1 MVSLKGLGKARKGGA
16 AVELAV
22 AFPLLLLLLI
32 GVVDYG
38 RVFYTSVT
46 VSNAARAGA
55 EWGQQTSGNSVDTAG
70 MRTFAQF
77 DGNDAGAI
85 VFGARLYCEC
95 VVDVETACNFCAGG
109 VAPNAY
115 VEVTATKVVNMLL
128 RYPGLPA
135 SITVTRKA
143 TFRSQ

>member
-1 MVSLKGLGKARKGGA
+1 MRSLKFLGKARRGGA

-22 AFPLLLLLLI
+22 VFPVLLLLLI

-55 EWGQQTSGNSVDTAG
+55 EWGQQDFATQIDT
-70 MRTFAQF
+70 
-77 DGNDAGAI
+77 DGTDAGSIQLNATW
-85 VFGARLYCEC
+85 YCEC
-95 VVDVETACNFCAGG
+95 AGVAHGCTACAGG
-109 VAPNAY
+109 SAPEVY

-128 RYPGLPA
+128 KYPGLPG
-135 SITVTRKA
+135 SITIVRKA

>member
-1 MVSLKGLGKARKGGA
+1 MRSIRLFGKARKGGA

-22 AFPLLLLLLI
+22 VFPVLLLLLI

-55 EWGQQTSGNSVDTAG
+55 EWGQQSPATETDTVSMKA
-70 MRTFAQF
+70 FAQL
-77 DGNDAGAI
+77 DGNDAGSI
-85 VFGARLYCEC
+85 TLSARWFCEC
-95 VVDVETACNFCAGG
+95 AGTANVACNACSGG
-109 VAPNAY
+109 VAPEVY
-115 VEVTATKVVNMLL
+115 VEVTATKVVTMLL
-128 RYPGLPA
+128 KYPGLPG
-135 SITVTRKA
+135 SITIVRKA